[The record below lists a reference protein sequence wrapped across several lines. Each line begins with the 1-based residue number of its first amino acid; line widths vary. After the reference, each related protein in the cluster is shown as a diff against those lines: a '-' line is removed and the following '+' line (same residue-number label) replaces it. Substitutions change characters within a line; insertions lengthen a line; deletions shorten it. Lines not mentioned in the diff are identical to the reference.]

1 MDDNIVLERNAQPN
15 VMKLDNDEEALM
27 NEIQLEPATIHRRP
41 KPPAR
46 GRPQTNSSAHTAPRD
61 DTIDAFTN
69 PVKRSAPARPPPEVV
84 DYGEDEDDEQY
95 GFEEEQMYE
104 QEGAEESAV
113 PTKGYTS
120 IDDEKVDLLNKL
132 SRLEKK
138 GLTINKRLNMYSGI
152 DDIRTEVTRLSHGI
166 EVEQSIRFSR
176 RMMVACVTG
185 LEFLNKRYD
194 PLNLQLEGW
203 SESIMENVDDYDG
216 VFEELYV
223 KYKSSMQV
231 APEVKLIMMLGG
243 SATMFHLTN
252 SMFKALPNASDI
264 LKQNPALVQNMMDAV
279 KNTTTANVAAAA
291 ATTTGASGR
300 REMQGPGIDLAGLMG
315 GISMPPPM
323 PVSSTSIV
331 QETPPIIVEEE
342 EDDDMSDIVSIA
354 GESTGGE
361 VREVSVK
368 KSNRRGRSK
377 KNDVSI

>member
-1 MDDNIVLERNAQPN
+1 
-15 VMKLDNDEEALM
+15 
-27 NEIQLEPATIHRRP
+27 
-41 KPPAR
+41 
-46 GRPQTNSSAHTAPRD
+46 
-61 DTIDAFTN
+61 
-69 PVKRSAPARPPPEVV
+69 
-84 DYGEDEDDEQY
+84 
-95 GFEEEQMYE
+95 
-104 QEGAEESAV
+104 
-113 PTKGYTS
+113 
-120 IDDEKVDLLNKL
+120 
-132 SRLEKK
+132 
-138 GLTINKRLNMYSGI
+138 
-152 DDIRTEVTRLSHGI
+152 
-166 EVEQSIRFSR
+166 
-176 RMMVACVTG
+176 MVACVTG